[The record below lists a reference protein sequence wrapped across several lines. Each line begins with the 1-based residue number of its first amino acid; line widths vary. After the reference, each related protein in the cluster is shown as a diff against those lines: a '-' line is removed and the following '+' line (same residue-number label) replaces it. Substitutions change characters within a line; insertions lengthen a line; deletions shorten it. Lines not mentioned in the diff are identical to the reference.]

1 MLKQEKRLSLQ
12 SKPKVYETEEA
23 YSYAKLFYSTGVI
36 SRTIHCY
43 ERILYKG
50 ELSRISYLRLIIL
63 YKCKNDTINAKR
75 LQDRYKKIFT
85 N

>member
-1 MLKQEKRLSLQ
+1 MKQIYDTS
-12 SKPKVYETEEA
+12 TEEA

-43 ERILYKG
+43 ERILYEG

-63 YKCKNDTINAKR
+63 YKQKKDTMNAKR
-75 LQDRYKKIFT
+75 IKDRYKMIFT

>member
-1 MLKQEKRLSLQ
+1 MKQIYDTS
-12 SKPKVYETEEA
+12 TEEA

-63 YKCKNDTINAKR
+63 YKCKNDTIIAKR